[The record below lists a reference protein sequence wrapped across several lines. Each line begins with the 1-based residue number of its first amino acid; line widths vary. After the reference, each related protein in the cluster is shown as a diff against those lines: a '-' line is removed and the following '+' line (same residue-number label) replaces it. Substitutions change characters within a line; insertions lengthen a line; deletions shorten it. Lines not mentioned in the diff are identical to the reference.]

1 MPRFRHKE
9 TGSVISTDDGVGRQL
24 GPEFELVVDAP
35 KVEAP
40 AVKAAAQRSRTRK
53 TAR

>member
-9 TGSVISTDDGVGRQL
+9 TGSVISADDGVGRLL
-24 GPEFELVVDAP
+24 GAEFEQVVDTP

-40 AVKAAAQRSRTRK
+40 AAKAEAPRSRTRK